1 MKMRPLGPSGI
12 QASAVAFGAWAAGG
26 WRWGG
31 QDEKAS
37 VDAIRAAL
45 DHGINFIDT
54 APAYGLGRGEEI
66 VGKAIEGRRDKVV
79 IATKCGIV
87 WDTDKGTFFFATDE
101 KGKNDAGQYR
111 LHKYLGADLI
121 RRDLETSLKKLRTD
135 YVDLYLTHW
144 QDPTTP
150 VEETAALLQDL
161 KKQGKIRAIGAC
173 NATVSDLDRYRS
185 KGPFDADQERYS
197 MLDRKQEKQN
207 LPWTRAQKA
216 AFLAYS
222 PLEHGLLTGKT
233 TVNRAYNE
241 GDLRKGHPTFTPENV
256 NRVNGVLDRM
266 KPIADRHGATIG
278 QLVLAWTL
286 AQPGVTHVLAGSRSP
301 QQSIEN
307 AKAGSIDLSPDEL
320 GEMDRLARGA

>member
-1 MKMRPLGPSGI
+1 MKLRPLGSSGI

-31 QDEKAS
+31 QDEKDS

-87 WDTDKGTFFFATDE
+87 WGTDKGTFFFATDE
-101 KGKNDAGQYR
+101 MGKNEKGEYR
-111 LHKYLGADLI
+111 LHKYLGADLV

-150 VEETAALLQDL
+150 IEDTMELLL
-161 KKQGKIRAIGAC
+161 SFKKEGKIRAIGAC
-173 NATVSDLDRYRS
+173 NAAPADLDRYRS
-185 KGPFDADQERYS
+185 KGPVDADQERYS
-197 MLDRKQEKQN
+197 LLDRKQEKLN
-207 LPWTRAQKA
+207 LPWVRAQRA

-222 PLEHGLLTGKT
+222 PLEHGLLTGKIT
-233 TVNRAYNE
+233 ANRSYGP
-241 GDLRKGHPTFTPENV
+241 GDLRGDHPSFTRENV
-256 NRVNGVLDRM
+256 NRVNGLLDRIR
-266 KPIADRHGATIG
+266 PIAERHQATPG
-278 QLVLAWTL
+278 QLAVAWTI
-286 AQPGVTHVLAGSRSP
+286 ARPGVSHALVGARSAA
-301 QQSIEN
+301 QAVEN
-307 AKAGSIDLSPDEL
+307 AKAGRIDLSPDEL
-320 GEMDRLARGA
+320 AEIDRLVRA